1 MNLFCSLYKV
11 SLNVPS
17 TFVARPLQVKGHE
30 VEWTLGYVLA
40 QVDFS
45 ASAIDGN
52 PPADALRPR
61 DVFPQLAESL
71 DAARRSHELLESY
84 SGAFVSVVGQLE
96 KSAKQVMEG
105 LQTWKTRYESVVKQ
119 FLGE

>member
-1 MNLFCSLYKV
+1 
-11 SLNVPS
+11 
-17 TFVARPLQVKGHE
+17 VKGQE

-52 PPADALRPR
+52 PPADALSPR
-61 DVFPQLAESL
+61 EIYPQLAESL
-71 DAARRSHELLESY
+71 DAAKRSHELLEAY
-84 SGAFVSVVGQLE
+84 SGAFVGIVGQLE
-96 KSAKQVMEG
+96 QSAKQMLDG
-105 LQTWKTRYESVVKQ
+105 LQTMKTRYESVVKQ